1 MNAVVTGGGGFLGAA
16 IVRQLA
22 ARGDRVLSI
31 SRSHHSELD
40 ELGVEQ
46 QSVDLRDPG
55 AVHGALR
62 DADCVFHVA
71 AKTDVWGARADFEQ
85 TNVVGTKNV
94 IEAAR
99 AAGTGRLVFTS
110 SPSVCFDG
118 KSHVNASNDLPYAAR
133 FLSPYPET
141 KARAERAVLAANAGD
156 LLTCAL
162 RPHLIIGPGDPHLV
176 PRLLAK
182 AAAKKLAIVGPGDNE
197 VSLTYVENAAHA
209 HLCAAD
215 RLEPGAPHA
224 GQAYFIAQL
233 EPVQLWPWINTLL
246 RRLDLAPVT
255 RRVPLGVARSAGA
268 LLEVIWRALRLDG
281 EPPMMRFVAAQLAT
295 SHSYSMEPARR
306 DFGYREQVSLAEA
319 NERLVQSLLAQRS

>member
-1 MNAVVTGGGGFLGAA
+1 MKAVVTGGGGFLGSA

-22 ARGDRVLSI
+22 ARGDQVLSI
-31 SRSHHSELD
+31 SRSHHTALD

-46 QSVDLRDPG
+46 RSVDLRERDS
-55 AVHGALR
+55 VHAALEG
-62 DADCVFHVA
+62 ADCVFHVA
-71 AKTDVWGARADFEQ
+71 AKTDVWGAREDFVE
-85 TNVVGTKNV
+85 TNVTGTANV
-94 IEAAR
+94 IAAAR
-99 AAGTGRLVFTS
+99 SAGVGKLIFTS

-118 KSHVNASNDLPYAAR
+118 ESHVNASNDLPYATR

-141 KARAERAVLAANAGD
+141 KAIAERAALAANGDD

-197 VSLTYVENAAHA
+197 VSLTFVDNAAHA

-224 GQAYFIAQL
+224 GRAYFVSQL
-233 EPVQLWPWINTLL
+233 EPVQLWPWINALL
-246 RRLDLAPVT
+246 ERLDLPPVT
-255 RRVPLGVARSAGA
+255 RRVPVGIARNAGA
-268 LLEVIWRALRLDG
+268 LLEILWRTLRLAG

-306 DFGYREQVSLAEA
+306 DFGYEEQVSLAEA
-319 NERLVQSLLAQRS
+319 NDRVVESLLRARA